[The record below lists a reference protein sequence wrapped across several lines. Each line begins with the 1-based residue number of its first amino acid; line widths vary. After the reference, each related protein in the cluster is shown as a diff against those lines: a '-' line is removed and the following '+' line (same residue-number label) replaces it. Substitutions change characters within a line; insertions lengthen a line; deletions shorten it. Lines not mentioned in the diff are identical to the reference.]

1 MAYNIVTN
9 SLVVYEV
16 KKCRYFRTNLGLAST
31 VDKGGNRVYN
41 EKDQFSYFYNTQY
54 RTTIYAQGNVGDI
67 KFYIDHFI
75 KDPIMAVYYGPENE
89 EFLFDVDFKFL
100 AEKGIDFYLGHI
112 LKEVETQF
120 EERVK
125 TQTEKKLE
133 PKKLG
138 NSEMVTFNPGA
149 VTYEDLKAFM
159 EKQNAERYKN
169 NKGI

>member
-75 KDPIMAVYYGPENE
+75 KDPIMAVYYGPANE

-133 PKKLG
+133 PKKTG

-169 NKGI
+169 NKQL